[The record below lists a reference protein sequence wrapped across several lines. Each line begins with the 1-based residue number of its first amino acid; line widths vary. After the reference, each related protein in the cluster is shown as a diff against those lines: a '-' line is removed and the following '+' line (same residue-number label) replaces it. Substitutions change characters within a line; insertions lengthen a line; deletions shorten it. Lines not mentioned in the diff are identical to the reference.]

1 MALNINQ
8 LPLELLD
15 MVFDHLKLPHQI
27 TASQVCLLWKAIFNN
42 RIKVPIKRYKR
53 FYSSHGAIPQRIH
66 RLLALNESWFLDHED
81 PATDDT
87 LDYIFFTRGSD
98 KAQTTLSF
106 TIKNFEIDQYMV
118 QIWKYRYHG
127 WRRKT
132 INITDHSILDEPL
145 FSNDTIFATEQS
157 EEKYEIPQG
166 FTPFAYS
173 KGVLGDYSRFNAS
186 FISKKT
192 KGVISA
198 AKNRFC
204 IEMLDNPYTNYNLRR
219 PNPCGCNLKLHF
231 SLRCKRYLHMTL
243 REFLRSIWEET
254 KICILTRTVN
264 VDLESEDSQK
274 DIEISPFPNIKYA
287 SVELTYGWAEDMV
300 LVLRGV
306 RKGKRNY
313 DDSCNECDRFWAAP
327 QSPNTHSQFRD
338 FFRNLRETETEEDDD
353 LPVPQH

>member
-1 MALNINQ
+1 MAVNINQ

-27 TASQVCLLWKAIFNN
+27 TASRVCPLWKAIFNN
-42 RIKVPIKRYKR
+42 RINVTNKRYKR
-53 FYSSHGAIPQRIH
+53 FYSSHDAIPQRIH
-66 RLLALNESWFLDHED
+66 RLLTLNESWFLDHED

-87 LDYIFFTRGSD
+87 IDYILFTRGSD

-106 TIKNFEIDQYMV
+106 TIKNFEIDQYLV

-127 WRRKT
+127 WGRKT

-145 FSNDTIFATEQS
+145 FSKDTIAATEQS
-157 EEKYEIPQG
+157 EGGYEIPQN
-166 FTPFAYS
+166 FTPVTYS
-173 KGVLGDYSRFNAS
+173 KEVLERYSKFNAS
-186 FISKKT
+186 FISRNT

-198 AKNRFC
+198 ARNRFC
-204 IEMLDNPYTNYNLRR
+204 IEMLDNPYTNYNLNR
-219 PNPCGCNLKLHF
+219 PNPCGCNLKIHF

-243 REFLRSIWEET
+243 H
-254 KICILTRTVN
+254 
-264 VDLESEDSQK
+264 SEKSQN
-274 DIEISPFPNIKYA
+274 DIEVSSFPNIKFA

-313 DDSCNECDRFWAAP
+313 DDRCNECNRFWAVP
-327 QSPNTHSQFRD
+327 QSPNPYSQFRD
-338 FFRNLRETETEEDDD
+338 FFRNVRGTDTEEDDD
-353 LPVPQH
+353 LPQH

>member
-27 TASQVCLLWKAIFNN
+27 TASQVCLLWEAIFNN
-42 RIKVPIKRYKR
+42 RIKVPSKRYKR
-53 FYSSHGAIPQRIH
+53 FYSSHGAVPQRIH
-66 RLLALNESWFLDHED
+66 RLLALNESWFVDHED
-81 PATDDT
+81 PATDDAI
-87 LDYIFFTRGSD
+87 DYILFTRGSD

-118 QIWKYRYHG
+118 QIWKNNLHG
-127 WRRKT
+127 WKRKT

-145 FSNDTIFATEQS
+145 FSNDTIVAMEQS
-157 EEKYEIPQG
+157 EEEYEIPEG
-166 FTPFAYS
+166 FPRLAYS
-173 KGVLGDYSRFNAS
+173 KAALRDYSRFNAS
-186 FISKKT
+186 FISKQT

-204 IEMLDNPYTNYNLRR
+204 IEMLDNPYSGYNLQR
-219 PNPCGCNLKLHF
+219 PNHCGCNLKLHF
-231 SLRCKRYLHMTL
+231 GLRCKRYLHMTL

-254 KICILTRTVN
+254 KIYMLTQIVD
-264 VDLESEDSQK
+264 VDLDSKDSQK
-274 DIEISPFPNIKYA
+274 DIEISRFPNIKYA

-313 DDSCNECDRFWAAP
+313 DDGCNECSRVWAVP
-327 QSPNTHSQFRD
+327 QSPNPLSQFRD
-338 FFRNLRETETEEDDD
+338 FPRNVRETETEEDDD